1 MKPFALALLTFSA
14 HAPAALAQT
23 YYPPLAGNTW
33 ATVDPASIGWCTE
46 NLLPLHDFLASS
58 NSKAFIVL
66 KDGRIAIE
74 WHFGTFTQDS
84 LWYWASAGK
93 SLTAFLVGKAQE
105 EGLLS
110 IEEPSSNY
118 LGTGWT
124 SCTPAQEQAITI
136 RHQLTMTTGLDDG
149 VPAPFCTAPSC
160 LQYLAPPGTRW
171 AYHNGPYTLLDG
183 VLTAATGSTLNAY
196 VFNKLTL
203 TTGLQGAFA
212 QLDDNNVFFS
222 KPRAFARFGLLCMG
236 GGSWNGNAVMSDQA
250 YFNAMVSPSQG
261 LNEAYGYLWWL
272 NGQSTFMLPQS
283 QFVFNGP
290 LSPNAPPDAY
300 SALGKNGQ
308 ICTVSPQRGLVVVR
322 MGNEPSGLFVPNVY
336 HDQLWQYLNAVIC
349 GSTGVAEPPSDEGL
363 ALFPNPA
370 DEQVT
375 VLVDGAAPRSIRI
388 LGADGRACITQQR
401 VQQVA
406 TRELAPGNYVLDAEG
421 ADGRLRRQR
430 LVIAR

>member
-1 MKPFALALLTFSA
+1 MKPFALTLLALSA
-14 HAPAALAQT
+14 HAPIARAQT
-23 YYPPLAGNTW
+23 YYPPLTGSTW
-33 ATVDPASIGWCTE
+33 ATVEPASIGWCTE
-46 NLLPLHDFLASS
+46 NLVPLHDFLASS

-74 WHFGTFTQDS
+74 WYFGTFTQDS

-110 IEEPSSNY
+110 IDEPSSNY

-149 VPAPFCTAPSC
+149 VADPDCTDPPC
-160 LQYLAPPGTRW
+160 LQYLASPGTRW
-171 AYHNGPYTLLDG
+171 AYHNAPYTRLDG
-183 VLTAATGSTLNAY
+183 VLTAATGSALNAY

-203 TTGLQGAFA
+203 TTGLQGAYV
-212 QLDDNNVFFS
+212 QLGYNNVFFS

-236 GGSWNGNAVMSDQA
+236 GGSWNGSAVLSDQG
-250 YFNAMVSPSQG
+250 YFSAMVSPSQA

-272 NGQSTFMLPQS
+272 NGQGSFMMPQA

-308 ICTVSPQRGLVVVR
+308 ICTVSPTRGLVVVR
-322 MGNEPSGLFVPNVY
+322 MGNEPSGLFVPNLY

-349 GSTGVAEPPSDEGL
+349 GSTGMAEPKGDEGL
-363 ALFPNPA
+363 VLFPNPA
-370 DEQVT
+370 NEQVT
-375 VLVDGAAPRSIRI
+375 ALVGDVAPRSVRI
-388 LGADGRACITQQR
+388 LGADGRAFIPQYR
-401 VQQVA
+401 MQQVG
-406 TRELAPGNYVLDAEG
+406 THGLAPGTYVLEAEG
-421 ADGRLRRQR
+421 VDGRVRRQR